1 MADASDQAFSYHRAI
16 APMLWAFVAIALVEL
31 IVVHLLLAHWSRT
44 AALILSALSLA
55 SILWL
60 VSVIRSFRRLP
71 VLITPDALV
80 MRVGTL
86 KGATVPLSQ
95 VAGLRES
102 WDAEWLRR
110 RDVLNLALIAYP
122 NVVVMLHGPLQMG
135 RREVI
140 AIAHRLDDPLAF
152 TAALPRAAR

>member
-135 RREVI
+135 RCEVI

>member
-31 IVVHLLLAHWSRT
+31 IVVHLLLAHWSHT

-102 WDAEWLRR
+102 WDAELLRR

-140 AIAHRLDDPLAF
+140 ASAHRLDDPLAF